1 MMKAVIS
8 LFKRRKEIERE
19 VEEELS
25 LHVELLRSEHLRQ
38 GMSPEAANAAT
49 RKRFGDLTEI
59 KRQCVAISHRSHP
72 FERALKAFLVL
83 MFLAGILVRFG
94 STEEVNFRHLSN
106 LLMAVSVLGHL
117 LLYARGLTPA
127 RFLSKSDTV
136 PLSIFSDDSR
146 MPITSYDE
154 GKRTPIE
161 RVISDD

>member
-1 MMKAVIS
+1 MKAVIS

-19 VEEELS
+19 VEEELGF
-25 LHVELLRSEHLRQ
+25 HVELLRREHLQQ

-49 RKRFGDLTEI
+49 HKRFGDLTQI
-59 KRQCVAISHRSHP
+59 KNQCVAITSRSHP
-72 FERALKAFLVL
+72 LIRALKAFLVL
-83 MFLAGILVRFG
+83 MFLSGILVRLSAG
-94 STEEVNFRHLSN
+94 EVNFRHLGN

-136 PLSIFSDDSR
+136 PLSIFDDGSGV
-146 MPITSYDE
+146 PIAPFDE
-154 GKRTPIE
+154 SKRTPIE